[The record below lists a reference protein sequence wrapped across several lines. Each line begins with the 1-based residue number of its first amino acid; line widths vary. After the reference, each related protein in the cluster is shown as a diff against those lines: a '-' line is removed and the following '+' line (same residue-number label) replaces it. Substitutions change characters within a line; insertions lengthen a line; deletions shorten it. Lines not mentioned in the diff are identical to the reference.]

1 MCKEKHMYNHYP
13 EQTKRNVVAVY
24 RAGVRA
30 STISR
35 TLNIPRSTIHTWIGS
50 KEYMDVSPADEAILG
65 HFSIGILLPAKAEKK
80 ANGFVKVVG
89 EEPRQRE
96 SLVTGHKERFDD
108 GGDKQVDGRRL
119 PDLPDK
125 GHRCWRPLVLTPLRV
140 KSVVSNMQYSELQ
153 GVASHTCLAPWARRP
168 A

>member
-65 HFSIGILLPAKAEKK
+65 HFSIGTLLPAKAEKK

-96 SLVTGHKERFDD
+96 ASLVIKKGSMTVEINRSMDD
-108 GGDKQVDGRRL
+108 
-119 PDLPDK
+119 
-125 GHRCWRPLVLTPLRV
+125 
-140 KSVVSNMQYSELQ
+140 
-153 GVASHTCLAPWARRP
+153 ACLISLIKAIGECDVI
-168 A
+168 